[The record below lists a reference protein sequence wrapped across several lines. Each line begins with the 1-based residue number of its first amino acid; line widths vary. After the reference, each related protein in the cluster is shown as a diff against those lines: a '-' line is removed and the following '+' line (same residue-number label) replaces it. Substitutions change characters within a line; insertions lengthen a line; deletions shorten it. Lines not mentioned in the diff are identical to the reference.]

1 MGNICCAK
9 NEDPLV
15 KSKVGFKE
23 LKMVYSIDGKKP
35 LGEGAY
41 GKVFKATNTKN
52 KSQKYAIKQIKKTAQ
67 SEEALEAMYREIQV
81 MNKVDHPHIIK
92 YFETYDEKN
101 FIYLVMELCQNGS
114 LEDKIKDGP
123 LNEKDAAL
131 YLS

>member
-52 KSQKYAIKQIKKTAQ
+52 KSQKYAIKQIKKTA
-67 SEEALEAMYREIQV
+67 
-81 MNKVDHPHIIK
+81 
-92 YFETYDEKN
+92 
-101 FIYLVMELCQNGS
+101 
-114 LEDKIKDGP
+114 
-123 LNEKDAAL
+123 
-131 YLS
+131 

>member
-1 MGNICCAK
+1 
-9 NEDPLV
+9 
-15 KSKVGFKE
+15 
-23 LKMVYSIDGKKP
+23 
-35 LGEGAY
+35 
-41 GKVFKATNTKN
+41 
-52 KSQKYAIKQIKKTAQ
+52 
-67 SEEALEAMYREIQV
+67 MYREIQV

-123 LNEKDAAL
+123 LPEKDAAL